1 VQPVHQRR
9 HLWVTLERVQTLRL
23 LNAYGETLTLLL
35 LPNVLD
41 LDRQIQTSSHFHC
54 RRVVSKLLLS
64 ARLLH
69 PRATTGLGYRVL
81 LPCRPVTRHSPSE
94 RRLQPAISNRI
105 GPDFRPGQSYRPVLA
120 EPVLTGF
127 DLAEIA
133 HRKRGQDGLARASCL
148 NQSPQD
154 GLWIYSTE
162 RPAFGKIRNHAF
174 PLSNL
179 RSVTVFLKASSGP
192 CQSHSQSRKHWPR
205 RFLHLGDP
213 LTNGL
218 KSQHRWCK
226 LLVIR
231 TMTWKTYRPRPLLQ
245 GRDQHQMTSLI
256 HLPQVAGRHG
266 TDNDPTRY
274 SQNMTPA

>member
-94 RRLQPAISNRI
+94 RLLQPAIWNQI
-105 GPDFRPGQSYRPVLA
+105 DPDSRPGRSYRPVLA
-120 EPVLTGF
+120 EPVLIGF
-127 DLAEIA
+127 DLAGIA
-133 HRKRGQDGLARASCL
+133 HPKRVQDGLARVSFL
-148 NQSPQD
+148 SQSPQD
-154 GLWIYSTE
+154 ALWIYSIE
-162 RPAFGKIRNHAF
+162 RPAFVKIRSHAF
-174 PLSNL
+174 QLSNL
-179 RSVTVFLKASSGP
+179 RSVTISLKASSGP
-192 CQSHSQSRKHWPR
+192 CQNRSQSRKHWPR
-205 RFLHLGDP
+205 RFLRLGDP

-226 LLVIR
+226 MLDIR
-231 TMTWKTYRPRPLLQ
+231 TMTWKTYRLRRLLQ
-245 GRDQHQMTSLI
+245 GRDQRQMTSLI
-256 HLPQVAGRHG
+256 HLPQVEGLLV
-266 TDNDPTRY
+266 TDNVPIRF